1 MYLDSSVAVKLFVAE
16 PDSNECELVVAGQGF
31 FCSELLM
38 GELWSATLAKER
50 AGHLRAADRE
60 EIWRQFEALLGD
72 GAIRLVPLNGI
83 IVRAATEVMN
93 EVHPHVPLRTLD
105 AIHLATYLSV
115 DAGPLFTK
123 DRRMTDAARRLNI
136 PLAGS

>member
-1 MYLDSSVAVKLFVAE
+1 MYLDSSVAVKLFIAE
-16 PDSNECELVVAGQGF
+16 PDSNECELIVAGQGF
-31 FCSELLM
+31 FCSELLI

-50 AGHLRAADRE
+50 AGHIQTSDRE
-60 EIWRQFEALLGD
+60 QVWQRFEELLGD
-72 GAIRLVPLNGI
+72 GGIQLVPLNGI
-83 IVRAATEVMN
+83 IVRAATEVMI

-123 DRRMTDAARRLNI
+123 DRRMSDAARRLNI
-136 PLAGS
+136 PLAGA